1 MEQIFQGEFAHEE
14 RNYFLQGGYS
24 NFAII
29 IGKLTLHV
37 GMWILLKQLEF
48 LINIIRIIVTSIFMY
63 CY

>member
-37 GMWILLKQLEF
+37 GM
-48 LINIIRIIVTSIFMY
+48 
-63 CY
+63 